1 MSVINKSDITIVGG
15 KQPKRVNLIR
25 KPLLEVSNIAA
36 VEETISR
43 LKRKNELLQEQRTTA
58 ENLFMQEKV
67 AISS

>member
-1 MSVINKSDITIVGG
+1 MSIIDKFDTTSIGG

-25 KPLLEVSNIAA
+25 KPLVEVSNIGA

-58 ENLFMQEKV
+58 ENLFVQEKV
-67 AISS
+67 ANLL